1 MDNGLKD
8 TNGKLGKS
16 IIFARSHRHGEMLEE
31 LFNDMYPQYK
41 GTYARLID
49 SHDPN
54 ASILLDDFK
63 GDSQGNNINIAIS
76 VSMLDTGVDV
86 PEILNLVFAE
96 IILLRVLHMQ
106 KRHLF
111 LPTGS

>member
-1 MDNGLKD
+1 
-8 TNGKLGKS
+8 
-16 IIFARSHRHGEMLEE
+16 
-31 LFNDMYPQYK
+31 MYPEYK

-63 GDSQGNNINIAIS
+63 GEAQQNNINIAIS

-86 PEILNLVFAE
+86 PEILNLVFAKPIYSKVKFWQMIGRGTRLCE
-96 IILLRVLHMQ
+96 NLLGPGKNKEHFVNSA
-106 KRHLF
+106 F
-111 LPTGS
+111 A